1 MYLLYYMYDVL
12 GTLATLMTAN
22 QMSYNAVPPRLVGLD
37 DLLVSS
43 RVAARTKD
51 SAQMV

>member
-1 MYLLYYMYDVL
+1 MYVLYYMYEAL

-22 QMSYNAVPPRLVGLD
+22 QMSYKAVLPRLVGLV

-51 SAQMV
+51 SAQTV